1 MCGGAWDDG
10 GVAVTRPKTLSS
22 MAIAAAVLG
31 LIAFGLMFMYG
42 SASFAPAGPS
52 DGQTP
57 TADVDGGLT
66 RAAPLVGF
74 PVVIPKELPDD
85 WHPNS
90 FSFTAAPG
98 SSDAPP
104 AVRAGWLTGQ
114 GRFLTL
120 VQSSGKLED
129 VQRAELGEVGPA
141 SGKVDVDGVVW
152 TEVPGRRTEVAWVR
166 TDGDV
171 TYLITGS
178 ASAEDFRKLAVA
190 TANGAP
196 ATT

>member
-1 MCGGAWDDG
+1 MG

-31 LIAFGLMFMYG
+31 VIAFGLMFMYG
-42 SASFAPAGPS
+42 NASFAPAGPS
-52 DGQTP
+52 DGQAP

-74 PVVIPKELPDD
+74 PVVIPKGLPDD

-104 AVRAGWLTGQ
+104 AVRAGWLTEQ
-114 GRFLTL
+114 GRFVTV
-120 VQSSGKLED
+120 VQSAGKLDD
-129 VQRAELGEVGPA
+129 VQRAELGEAGA
-141 SGKVDVDGVVW
+141 ATGQADVDGVTW
-152 TEVPGRRTEVAWVR
+152 TEVPGRRSEVAWVR

-178 ASAEDFRKLAVA
+178 ASVEDFRKLAGAVA
-190 TANGAP
+190 DGTP
-196 ATT
+196 AMG

>member
-1 MCGGAWDDG
+1 MG

-22 MAIAAAVLG
+22 MAVAAAVLG

-42 SASFAPAGPS
+42 NASFAPAGPS
-52 DGQTP
+52 DGQAP

-66 RAAPLVGF
+66 RAAPFVGF
-74 PVVIPKELPDD
+74 PVVIPKGLPDD

-98 SSDAPP
+98 TTDAPA
-104 AVRAGWLTGQ
+104 AVRAGWLTEQ
-114 GRFLTL
+114 GRFVTV
-120 VQSSGKLED
+120 VQSGGKLEE
-129 VQRAELGEVGPA
+129 VQKAELGDVGA
-141 SGKVDVDGVVW
+141 ATGHADVDGVTW
-152 TEVPGRRTEVAWVR
+152 TQVPGRRTEVAWVR

-178 ASAEDFRKLAVA
+178 ASAQDFQKLATAV
-190 TANGAP
+190 ANGTP
-196 ATT
+196 ATS

>member
-1 MCGGAWDDG
+1 MG

-31 LIAFGLMFMYG
+31 LIAFGMMFMYG
-42 SASFAPAGPS
+42 NASFAPAGPS
-52 DGQTP
+52 DGQAP

-74 PVVIPKELPDD
+74 PVVIPKGLPDE

-90 FSFTAAPG
+90 FSFAAAPG
-98 SSDAPP
+98 STEAPP
-104 AVRAGWLTGQ
+104 AVRAGWLTAQ
-114 GRFLTL
+114 GRFLTA
-120 VQSSGKLED
+120 VQSSGELTD
-129 VQRAELGEVGPA
+129 VQQAELGEVGPA
-141 SGKVDVDGVVW
+141 TGKVDIDGVSW

-178 ASAEDFRKLAVA
+178 ASTEDFRKLA
-190 TANGAP
+190 TAVDDGTP
-196 ATT
+196 ATS